1 MNAKFTF
8 IQRKQPGK
16 AINLTKCI
24 ADYLEIKR
32 IARRSERTIEAYEQ
46 TLMQFA
52 KWYERRTDDIITTG
66 IMREYIHY
74 LTFEKEK
81 WDDHPT
87 NKTGSKGLSA
97 RSINNTIR
105 NLRVFFNYL
114 VGERIL
120 SSSPMENIQ
129 YQKDVKDT
137 FEIFSDDDVRKLLDA
152 PNTRTFTGMRDYTMM
167 LVLVDTMCRIKEL
180 TNLRVSDVDFKFRQI
195 TIRAEISKTGS
206 TRVIPIS
213 QKTAKALKALI
224 QSMNVNDD
232 DYLWLTQFGER
243 YLADTFS
250 KMLKNYGKKVGVT
263 GVRVSPHTF
272 RHYGAIKYLR
282 SNGDPISLMK
292 ILGHTSLSMTERYVR
307 FTSSDIREQHAKAS
321 PVTNLLDSGNSRK
334 SGQVRF
340 R

>member
-8 IQRKQPGK
+8 IQRNQLAKTIDLSK
-16 AINLTKCI
+16 YI
-24 ADYLEIKR
+24 AEYLDAKR
-32 IARRSERTIEAYEQ
+32 LARRSERTIEAYEQ
-46 TLMQFA
+46 TLSQFA
-52 KWYERRTDDIITTG
+52 KWFAQKDEEVITSN
-66 IMREYIHY
+66 IMREYIRY
-74 LTFEKEK
+74 LTFEKQK

-105 NLRVFFNYL
+105 NLRIFFNYL
-114 VGERIL
+114 VRERVI
-120 SSSPMENIQ
+120 SSSPMESIP
-129 YQKDVKDT
+129 YQSEVKDT
-137 FEIFSDDDVRKLLDA
+137 FEVFTDDDVVKLLGA

-167 LVLVDTMCRIKEL
+167 LVLIDTMCRIKEL
-180 TNLRVSDVDFKFRQI
+180 TSLRVSDVDFKLRQI
-195 TIRAEISKTGS
+195 TIRAEIAKTRT

-213 QKTAKALKALI
+213 QRTAKAVAALI
-224 QSMNVNDD
+224 QYMNVTDN

-250 KMLKNYGKKVGVT
+250 KMLKNYGKKVGIV

-282 SNGDPISLMK
+282 SGGDPISLMRL
-292 ILGHTSLSMTERYVR
+292 LGHTSLSMTERYVR
-307 FTSSDIREQHAKAS
+307 FTNSDLSEKHAKAS

-334 SGQVRF
+334 SGQVKF
-340 R
+340 K